1 MSKIILGVMVK
12 KRIETAVNF
21 QELLSE
27 YGCYISTRIGL
38 HAAGEDYCS
47 PDGIV
52 LLEVINGHEDK
63 ATELEKKLK
72 ELDVI
77 VQKMVF

>member
-12 KRIETAVNF
+12 RRVDEAVNF

-38 HAAGEDYCS
+38 HATGENYCS

-52 LLEVINGHEDK
+52 LLEVINGYEDK
-63 ATELEKKLK
+63 AAELESKLK

-77 VQKMVF
+77 LQKMVF